1 MDRLTELYNKI
12 YEQEKLITYLINQR
26 NEWINKYDG
35 LLKRKS
41 NRGVRDTEIMYCK
54 YCNIAIMAGAVSYQA
69 EGNHLTSKS
78 HIKNAKHYED
88 PRDKEF
94 LEAREAE
101 YNRAKKNIASAH
113 IDHANDFEVMIEEF
127 DESRYNDVVSNIEFE
142 KELNELF

>member
-26 NEWINKYDG
+26 NEWINKYDA

-41 NRGVRDTEIMYCK
+41 SRGVRDTEIMYCK

-78 HIKNAKHYED
+78 HIKNVKFYD
-88 PRDKEF
+88 SPRYKDF

-101 YNRAKKNIASAH
+101 YNRVKKNIASAH
-113 IDHANDFEVMIEEF
+113 IDPSNAFESIIVEF
-127 DESRYNDVVSNIEFE
+127 DETRVDDITSNIEFE
-142 KELNELF
+142 KELDGLF

>member
-1 MDRLTELYNKI
+1 MDRITELYNMI

-26 NEWINKYDG
+26 NEWINKYDA

-78 HIKNAKHYED
+78 HIKNVKHYED
-88 PRDKEF
+88 PRYKEF
-94 LEAREAE
+94 LEAREIE
-101 YNRAKKNIASAH
+101 YNRVKKHIALSH
-113 IDHANDFEVMIEEF
+113 IDPNNAFEAMIWEF
-127 DESRYNDVVSNIEFE
+127 DESRIEDINRNIEF
-142 KELNELF
+142 